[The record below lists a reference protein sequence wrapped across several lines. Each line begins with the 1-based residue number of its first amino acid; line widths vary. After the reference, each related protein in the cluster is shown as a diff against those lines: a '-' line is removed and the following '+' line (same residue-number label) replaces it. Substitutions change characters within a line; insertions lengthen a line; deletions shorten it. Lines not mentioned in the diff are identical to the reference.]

1 MLKGFEKKYSNF
13 LSFGLF
19 FITILVIAGPVT
31 DPVNVPKMLALST
44 FSFGALTYLLLNRNY
59 KIIYQEKPIYFL
71 SLFFI
76 GFSMISVFMSTSPF
90 TQNLYGIY
98 GRNTGLL
105 TYLSF
110 IFVFAV
116 ISIFK
121 DSVNLERLYIFFIL
135 AGLVNVVYGFV
146 VEIFGDPI
154 IWNNN
159 YGALLSLLGNPD
171 FGGALYGILS
181 AILLAY
187 AFKIRTSKLK
197 AIATII
203 FMFASLYCVLLTKTT
218 QGILVA
224 AISISIVLLLYVY
237 IEIKN
242 RLFLLSLLFITFFS
256 GILTTL
262 GMFQIGPLANLVY
275 KRSVSLRGVYWDA
288 AINTGISHLF
298 SGVGFDAFGDWYRR
312 SRSLKASTWFP
323 GPETITNVAHNYYL
337 DIFANGGILLLTTYI
352 GISTLG
358 LISIFKILK
367 GMKKFEF
374 LPVVMI
380 TFYFGFQAQALIS
393 IPQIGLSVWGWVNIA
408 SLYSYS
414 KLSSHNVP
422 VNKIFK
428 KSKSSNPNETPVGV
442 LIFVG
447 MIIGFILAMPAYI
460 SDAKWTNAINS
471 QDVKR
476 VDSALQPSYLNP
488 YNSDRLANAALLLQ
502 RSNFSDKAHE
512 VALKG
517 IKYNPDFFSAWK
529 ILYYLPAS
537 TENER
542 KIALA
547 NMKRLDPLNPNLEKL
562 K

>member
-1 MLKGFEKKYSNF
+1 MLEGFEKKYANF

-98 GRNTGLL
+98 GRNTGFL

-121 DSVNLERLYIFFIL
+121 ESVNLERLYIFFIL

-414 KLSSHNVP
+414 KLNSNNIP